1 MLTFREIELIN
12 IKHFEPRG
20 CVIIGRVMKVMK
32 GWGHNMNI
40 LLQYFVQVT
49 GGGVTVNNAT
59 KTSIS
64 FFKCGWP

>member
-49 GGGVTVNNAT
+49 GGRNN
-59 KTSIS
+59 KQCNENKYLI
-64 FFKCGWP
+64 F